1 MKTFFQKTA
10 LLLLLVFSISIPLF
24 SQKATAVTGV
34 SITVEDL
41 DREVDFFAKVLDF
54 QKIKEETLAGEEVAK
69 LYGLPEKTASVQ
81 VVTLQLGSEKI
92 QLLDFD
98 GEPSRPVAADT
109 RSNDLWFQH
118 LAIVVSDMEA
128 AYQKLL
134 ENKVVHVSTSPQTLP
149 DNLPN
154 AAGIKAFYFRDPEG
168 HNLEL
173 IWFPKGKGAA
183 KWQSAATNHK
193 PSNHKPSNHKPSNH
207 KPSNHKPSNHK
218 PSNHKPSNHKPSNH
232 KPSNHKPSNHKPSNH
247 KPSNHKPSNHKP
259 SNHKPSNHKPSNH
272 KPSNHKPS
280 NHKPSNHKPS
290 NHKPSNHKPSNHKP
304 SNHKPSNHKPSN
316 HKPSNHKP
324 SNHKPS
330 NHKPSNHKPSNHKPS
345 NHKPSN
351 HKPSNHKPSN
361 HKPSNHKP
369 SNHKPSNHKPSNHKP
384 SNHKPSNHKPSN
396 HKPSNQKPETLF
408 LGIDHTAIG
417 IADTDT
423 SMAFYRD
430 ALGLVHGGHSE
441 NYGTEQEHLNQ
452 VFGARL
458 DINGLHAEAGF
469 GVEFLR
475 YIAPPGGRLYPA
487 DSRPT
492 DLWHY
497 QTELEVDD
505 LPKMLEKLEQRGFR
519 KISTAVAKMGNAEM
533 FLVRDPD
540 GHAVLLKSR

>member
-1 MKTFFQKTA
+1 MKAFFQKTA
-10 LLLLLVFSISIPLF
+10 AQSFCHSVGIRPLYGGKSRARPIRRADSSLQDDKRRGYRFVILLLVFCLPALTF

-41 DREVDFFAKVLDF
+41 AREVDFFTKVLDF
-54 QKIKEETLAGEEVAK
+54 QKIKEEMRSGEEVAK

-81 VVTLQLGSEKI
+81 VVTLQLGGEKI

-98 GEPSRPVAADT
+98 GEPSRPVVADT

-118 LAIVVSDMEA
+118 LAIVVSDMDA

-134 ENKVVHVSTSPQTLP
+134 ENKVVHVSTSPQALP
-149 DNLPN
+149 DYLPN

-173 IWFPKGKGAA
+173 IWFPAGKGNPR
-183 KWQSAATNHK
+183 WQ
-193 PSNHKPSNHKPSNH
+193 PSTVGREPS
-207 KPSNHKPSNHK
+207 
-218 PSNHKPSNHKPSNH
+218 
-232 KPSNHKPSNHKPSNH
+232 
-247 KPSNHKPSNHKP
+247 
-259 SNHKPSNHKPSNH
+259 
-272 KPSNHKPS
+272 
-280 NHKPSNHKPS
+280 
-290 NHKPSNHKPSNHKP
+290 
-304 SNHKPSNHKPSN
+304 
-316 HKPSNHKP
+316 
-324 SNHKPS
+324 
-330 NHKPSNHKPSNHKPS
+330 
-345 NHKPSN
+345 
-351 HKPSNHKPSN
+351 
-361 HKPSNHKP
+361 
-369 SNHKPSNHKPSNHKP
+369 
-384 SNHKPSNHKPSN
+384 
-396 HKPSNQKPETLF
+396 TVF

-417 IADTDT
+417 IADTDS

-475 YIAPPGGRLYPA
+475 YIAPPGGRSFPA

-505 LPKMLEKLEQRGFR
+505 LPKMLEKLEKRGFR
-519 KISTAVAKMGNAEM
+519 KISSGVAQIENAEM
-533 FLVRDPD
+533 FLLRDPD
-540 GHAVLLKSR
+540 GHAVLLKGKKKKGEKEKG